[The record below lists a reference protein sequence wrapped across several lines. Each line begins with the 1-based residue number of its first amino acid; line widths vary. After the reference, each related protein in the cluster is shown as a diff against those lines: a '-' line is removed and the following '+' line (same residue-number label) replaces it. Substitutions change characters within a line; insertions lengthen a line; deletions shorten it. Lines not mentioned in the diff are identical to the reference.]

1 MQALHGWL
9 STVHSPRLVR
19 GIFKSFLSYNRKE
32 CVKYFLTC
40 WRVHLDRG
48 SQSEGRVCTTWLTWI
63 RTCHIGEKVYIHGT
77 VWKHRS
83 IEDRSITSRENNKCV
98 IINDVVMMDMDYPV
112 PEEFLKTWQASVT
125 ELERERHP
133 FTQNAEIE
141 FTRWE
146 IYLDIYR
153 NSGRLKLYLF

>member
-9 STVHSPRLVR
+9 STVHLPRLMR

-63 RTCHIGEKVYIHGT
+63 RRKGVHPWHSVEA
-77 VWKHRS
+77 S
-83 IEDRSITSRENNKCV
+83 INWGSITSRENNKCV

-125 ELERERHP
+125 ELESEASIHSKRGNRIHKV
-133 FTQNAEIE
+133 
-141 FTRWE
+141 RDLSW
-146 IYLDIYR
+146 YL
-153 NSGRLKLYLF
+153 

>member
-1 MQALHGWL
+1 MRQIFSYLL
-9 STVHSPRLVR
+9 KSSPGPREPIR
-19 GIFKSFLSYNRKE
+19 GTSVYHVTHLNTNLSYRRKG
-32 CVKYFLTC
+32 
-40 WRVHLDRG
+40 VHPWH
-48 SQSEGRVCTTWLTWI
+48 SVEA
-63 RTCHIGEKVYIHGT
+63 
-77 VWKHRS
+77 S
-83 IEDRSITSRENNKCV
+83 INWGSITSRENNKCV

-153 NSGRLKLYLF
+153 NSGRLKLYLFSDTCRFLMKKVN

>member
-9 STVHSPRLVR
+9 STVHLPRWVR

-48 SQSEGRVCTTWLTWI
+48 SQSEGRVCTTWLTWY
-63 RTCHIGEKVYIHGT
+63 RRKGVHSWHSVEA
-77 VWKHRS
+77 S
-83 IEDRSITSRENNKCV
+83 INWGSITSRENNKCV

-112 PEEFLKTWQASVT
+112 PEEFLKTWQASVKK
-125 ELERERHP
+125 LERERHP